1 MILVRHGQ
9 SDFNVIYA
17 RTRQD
22 PGIPDPGLTAEGRRQ
37 AAAAAS
43 DLAGRNIR
51 QVLASPYQRTLHT
64 ASIIAGQL
72 GLPVVIEPLI
82 RERAVFVCDVGS
94 PRSDLAARW
103 PKFDFGDLPE
113 RWWPE
118 PDESE
123 TELAARCAAFRT
135 AQARNPDWSR
145 VVVVSH
151 WGFIRGLTGRE
162 VPNGA
167 SVHFDPTEACPK
179 SR

>member
-22 PGIPDPGLTAEGRRQ
+22 PGITDPGLTAEGRRQ
-37 AAAAAS
+37 AAAAAT
-43 DLAGRNIR
+43 DLAGRDIR
-51 QVLASPYQRTLHT
+51 RVLASPYQRTLHT
-64 ASIIAGQL
+64 AAIIAEQL

-82 RERAVFVCDVGS
+82 RERAVFVCDIGS
-94 PRSDLAARW
+94 PRSHLAARW
-103 PKFDFGDLPE
+103 PSFEFGDLPE

-123 TELAARCAAFRT
+123 TELAARCTAFRT
-135 AQARNPDWSR
+135 ALARSPDWPQ
-145 VVVVSH
+145 VAVVSH

-162 VPNGA
+162 LPNGA
-167 SVHFDPTEACPK
+167 FVRFDPTEACPK
-179 SR
+179 SH